1 MKRPRK
7 KRESTAFDPIDIH
20 VGKHVRMRRKLLGM
34 SQTALGGAFG
44 LTSRSVRK
52 YECGANRISSSRLF
66 ELSQILDVPV
76 AFFFHDMPED
86 IEQREPVEMPVDDPE
101 LKREALEL
109 VYAYFAIEDDGKRK
123 SLFNMVK
130 AIARRGNG

>member
-1 MKRPRK
+1 MKKPRK
-7 KRESTAFDPIDIH
+7 KCDSTAFDPIDIH
-20 VGKHVRMRRKLLGM
+20 VGKRVRMRRKLIGM
-34 SQTALGGAFG
+34 SQPALGGAIG
-44 LTSRSVRK
+44 LTFQSVQK
-52 YECGANRISSSRLF
+52 YECGANRIGSSRLF

-86 IEQREPVEMPVDDPE
+86 IEQREPVEMPLDDPE

-109 VYAYFAIEDDGKRK
+109 VYAYFAIENDGKRR

-130 AIARRGNG
+130 AIARSGNG